1 MPTTD
6 GAAGNTGDS
15 SMENA
20 QSVTA
25 VAGSAV
31 ENGETRQRAEPSDG
45 SATGTLTATATLTAT
60 ETANTTATGTA
71 TTGGAGI
78 AADDGDDDRR
88 VRRLRRVT
96 GLAALVGT
104 VAAVTAAAVCVTAL
118 VARDPS
124 RAEAA
129 GGTAAS
135 GGVIVA
141 HGSDRHP
148 SQTAAD
154 WVTHADHVV
163 AVTPVAER
171 EISPTAEELANGE
184 GLILRDVTL
193 RVDDVLWS
201 SDTPGKPAPASFAWV
216 AHGWQFTGGDTA
228 HREEMTGEDQ
238 PRIERGHS
246 YVMAI
251 EWQPPVCGEGDDEI
265 PGRWRGLGSD
275 SNIPFDGQVLGQGE
289 SEGSVKSAARALA
302 AARAEDDPEDPNH
315 SLEDQL
321 TGKGAADLAR
331 ALQNAEPTGT
341 TPSTASSS
349 SASSSSASSA
359 AKKGA
364 AARSGAATDCE

>member
-1 MPTTD
+1 MENVERDTAAARRAVEDGDSAGQGATVERGSNAERGDTLNGAAAGAGSVATD
-6 GAAGNTGDS
+6 GEG
-15 SMENA
+15 
-20 QSVTA
+20 
-25 VAGSAV
+25 
-31 ENGETRQRAEPSDG
+31 
-45 SATGTLTATATLTAT
+45 
-60 ETANTTATGTA
+60 
-71 TTGGAGI
+71 
-78 AADDGDDDRR
+78 DRR
-88 VRRLRRVT
+88 VRRLSRVT
-96 GLAALVGT
+96 RLATLVGT
-104 VAAVTAAAVCVTAL
+104 AAAVTAAAVCVTAL

-129 GGTAAS
+129 GGAATS
-135 GGVIVA
+135 GGLIVT

-154 WVTHADHVV
+154 WVTYADHVV

-171 EISPTAEELANGE
+171 EISPTAEELEHGE

-228 HREEMTGEDQ
+228 HREKMTGEDQ
-238 PRIERGHS
+238 PRIELGHS

-251 EWQPPVCGEGDDEI
+251 EWQPPVCAEGDDEI
-265 PGRWRGLGSD
+265 PGQWRGLGSD
-275 SNIPFDGQVLGQGE
+275 SNIPFDGKVLGQGE
-289 SEGSVKSAARALA
+289 SEGSVTSAARTLA
-302 AARAEDDPEDPNH
+302 AAKAEDDPEDPNH

-321 TGKGAADLAR
+321 TGKGAPDLAR

-341 TPSTASSS
+341 TSSPASD
-349 SASSSSASSA
+349 A

-364 AARSGAATDCE
+364 AARTEATTACE

>member
-1 MPTTD
+1 
-6 GAAGNTGDS
+6 
-15 SMENA
+15 MENA

>member
-1 MPTTD
+1 MENVESATAAARRAVRSDRATAD
-6 GAAGNTGDS
+6 GAGD
-15 SMENA
+15 
-20 QSVTA
+20 
-25 VAGSAV
+25 
-31 ENGETRQRAEPSDG
+31 
-45 SATGTLTATATLTAT
+45 L
-60 ETANTTATGTA
+60 
-71 TTGGAGI
+71 
-78 AADDGDDDRR
+78 R

-96 GLAALVGT
+96 RLATLVGT
-104 VAAVTAAAVCVTAL
+104 AAAVTAAAVCVTA
-118 VARDPS
+118 VVTRDPS

-129 GGTAAS
+129 AGGAATS

-171 EISPTAEELANGE
+171 EISPTAEELEHGE

-201 SDTPGKPAPASFAWV
+201 SDSPAKPAPTSFAWV

-228 HREEMTGEDQ
+228 HRQEMTGEDQ
-238 PRIERGHS
+238 PRIELGHS

-251 EWQPPVCGEGDDEI
+251 EWQPPVCAEGDDEI
-265 PGRWRGLGSD
+265 PGQWRGLGSD
-275 SNIPFDGQVLGQGE
+275 SNIPFDGKVLGQGE
-289 SEGSVKSAARALA
+289 SEGSVTSAARALA
-302 AARAEDDPEDPNH
+302 AAKAEDDPEDPNH

-321 TGKGAADLAR
+321 TGKGAPDLTR
-331 ALQNAEPTGT
+331 ALQNAEPTGDT
-341 TPSTASSS
+341 SSTASTT
-349 SASSSSASSA
+349 ASSA

-364 AARSGAATDCE
+364 AARTGTTTACE